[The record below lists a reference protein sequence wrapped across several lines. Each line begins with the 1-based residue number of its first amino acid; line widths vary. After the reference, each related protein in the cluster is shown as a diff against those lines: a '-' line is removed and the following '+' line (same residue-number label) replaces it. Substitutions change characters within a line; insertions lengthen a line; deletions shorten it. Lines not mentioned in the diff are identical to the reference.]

1 MARSI
6 VDYFSQNYDSLV
18 KTAVLIC
25 SRFTYNPSSIGEDI
39 LHDVAV
45 VLCKKEQELADVK
58 DYGAYIAVCIRRAAI
73 NYVKKHSRSV
83 PVDMEHIVY
92 ELDKYESSPEY
103 DYFEWIAS
111 LERHLR
117 RFDPKMRNAFIAHYV
132 DDVPSNTLAT
142 ELGITEKA
150 LSLRFARMR
159 KELRD
164 KAPSMFK
171 HLNILLLIG

>member
-1 MARSI
+1 M
-6 VDYFSQNYDSLV
+6 
-18 KTAVLIC
+18 
-25 SRFTYNPSSIGEDI
+25 
-39 LHDVAV
+39 HDVAV

-83 PVDMEHIVY
+83 PVDMEQVVFD
-92 ELDKYESSPEY
+92 LDNYDIGPEY
-103 DYFEWIAS
+103 DYFEWVAS

-117 RFDPKMRNAFIAHYV
+117 RFDPKMRKAFIAHYV
-132 DDVPSNTLAT
+132 DDVPSSKLAI
-142 ELGITEKA
+142 ELGISEKA

-164 KAPSMFK
+164 
-171 HLNILLLIG
+171 LIKLRNKQLVIVCA